1 MTKETGKAV
10 ATSRSRQGA
19 CAAIALAM
27 AFTAAS
33 VTPVFAQDL
42 PIRRMVIYKNG
53 VAYVERGGDVSGHK
67 TVTLS
72 FRAEEMT
79 DILKS
84 MSVGAEGGAVERVRF
99 STDESLDAKLAP
111 FPFRLN
117 EGQNISALLDALK
130 GSKLEARHGAEA
142 VSGTIISAR
151 KIDAAGDTPSKE
163 VVTLLEADGAMT
175 TYDIASL
182 NKLKLEDPKIQ
193 QQLTDYLRIVAES
206 RNQNRRSVSIDLKG
220 NGAKQLSAR
229 YMTPMPVWKSSYR
242 LIFPETGKPV
252 LEGWAIVDNT
262 SGEDW
267 KGVSLAL
274 VSGKPVS
281 FVTNI
286 YPPVNVDRPFVE
298 LPGIESVAPVMYER
312 QMKGVAG
319 GVPGAAMGGIVG
331 GIIRPQAEMSR
342 AQALSEPP
350 PPPPAPSAIATT
362 ATGKETGAMFSYQ
375 FPGAVDVRKSE
386 SVMLPFLQTP
396 VTAAKLMVFSEGQ
409 DVTDHPMLA
418 LELQND
424 SGVVLDGGPITVF
437 DGGEYA
443 GDSLFETTSKGE
455 KRLLSYGVDLGTSIR
470 VESTPR
476 AQRVQELKMS
486 KGMLEIRSRMRV
498 TTKYIADN
506 ADPKAKQLLIERI
519 LRQGYAPVSPKPTA
533 TTATMNRYALDLP
546 ASGANSLEII
556 EEYPGSQ
563 FVRVSDSMPSQ
574 LEIYLENPSLSAA
587 AKAGLQRI
595 VAKQREISGNT
606 NAATASNSRIETL
619 NRSMDRV
626 RNNMESLNRVTGQEA
641 QVQRLATELGA
652 LQSQVAAEEATLD
665 KLRTAGQA
673 LREELAALIA
683 SIEF

>member
-1 MTKETGKAV
+1 MTKETGKAA

-27 AFTAAS
+27 AFTTTSLA
-33 VTPVFAQDL
+33 PVFAQDL

-117 EGQNISALLDALK
+117 DGQNMSALLDALK
-130 GSKLEARHGAEA
+130 GSKLEARHGPDA
-142 VSGTIISAR
+142 VSGTIIAAR
-151 KIDAAGDTPSKE
+151 KIDAAGDTPAKE

-206 RNQNRRSVSIDLKG
+206 RNQNRRSVSFDLKG

-242 LIFPETGKPV
+242 LIFPDTGKPV

-298 LPGIESVAPVMYER
+298 LPGIESVAPVVYER
-312 QMKGVAG
+312 AMSSG
-319 GVPGAAMGGIVG
+319 GFVGAQGG
-331 GIIRPQAEMSR
+331 R
-342 AQALSEPP
+342 ALAAPKMMPSELAAHRDEPP
-350 PPPPAPSAIATT
+350 PPPPAPSAISST

-409 DVTDHPMLA
+409 DVADHPMLA

-546 ASGANSLEII
+546 ANGANSLEIV

-641 QVQRLATELGA
+641 QVQRLATELGT